1 MPVTTFTLN
10 DTRRS
15 GTCNVEKTAYQI
27 IGNKWLDQKYRA
39 VLPHGTRETSFI
51 TTDTQAVGIY
61 VSQLFHVKNNAVSVP
76 VGPDASTCGQLHGLY
91 EYRHILAA
99 T

>member
-1 MPVTTFTLN
+1 VPVTTFTLN

-15 GTCNVEKTAYQI
+15 GTCIVEKGAYQI
-27 IGNKWLDQKYRA
+27 IGNKWLDQKYRT
-39 VLPHGTRETSFI
+39 VLSHGTRETTFI
-51 TTDTQAVGIY
+51 TTDSQVVGTFL
-61 VSQLFHVKNNAVSVP
+61 SQLLHVKNNALSVP

-99 T
+99 A

>member
-1 MPVTTFTLN
+1 VLVTTLTLY

-15 GTCNVEKTAYQI
+15 GTCIVEKGAYQI
-27 IGNKWLDQKYRA
+27 TRNNWLYRKYRT
-39 VLPHGTRETSFI
+39 VLSHGTREAPFI
-51 TTDTQAVGIY
+51 TTDTQAVGTFL
-61 VSQLFHVKNNAVSVP
+61 SQLLHVKNNAVSVP

-99 T
+99 A